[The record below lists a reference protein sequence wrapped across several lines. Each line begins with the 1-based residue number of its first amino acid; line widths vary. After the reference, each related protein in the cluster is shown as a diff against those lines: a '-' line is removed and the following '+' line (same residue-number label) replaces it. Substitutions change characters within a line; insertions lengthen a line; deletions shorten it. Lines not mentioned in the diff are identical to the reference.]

1 MIILDNSD
9 GIISRGKAALRP
21 TVRAKIGKH
30 TVEKPSPVTP
40 FTDEANKYVDK
51 ITMTWNRL

>member
-30 TVEKPSPVTP
+30 NVEKPSQVTP
-40 FTDEANKYVDK
+40 FTDEANKYVAK
-51 ITMTWNRL
+51 IIII

>member
-21 TVRAKIGKH
+21 TVRAKIGKQ
-30 TVEKPSPVTP
+30 TVEKPSPVIP

-51 ITMTWNRL
+51 ITMTLNRL

>member
-1 MIILDNSD
+1 MIIFDNSD

-51 ITMTWNRL
+51 ITMT

>member
-21 TVRAKIGKH
+21 TVSAKIGKH

-40 FTDEANKYVDK
+40 FTDEANKYVTN
-51 ITMTWNRL
+51 IIII